1 MSLGFEK
8 EENRSAVMCT
18 LGDLVNKPEVLKDKP
33 RQEVVSPPH
42 LPISHTLGHCRMWI
56 WVPSLWSQ
64 LLICPSGT
72 SHWKPS
78 EILPGRSIWWG
89 GGNKGGIGQELL
101 TQGWHPEIQEICEA
115 WTGGHKEG
123 AQTKTPSLPPLVWG
137 HRAQSLG
144 TRAPFLLATLKTQQD
159 RKNRNRMLWLTQFP
173 GRQELPRRLCTQVS
187 ALPSLFLER
196 THYATRRYR
205 PENQLLPLTLVCLEL
220 F

>member
-1 MSLGFEK
+1 MLTAYPKIFIGNTEY
-8 EENRSAVMCT
+8 AWW
-18 LGDLVNKPEVLKDKP
+18 
-33 RQEVVSPPH
+33 VS
-42 LPISHTLGHCRMWI
+42 
-56 WVPSLWSQ
+56 
-64 LLICPSGT
+64 
-72 SHWKPS
+72 
-78 EILPGRSIWWG
+78 EWG
-89 GGNKGGIGQELL
+89 S
-101 TQGWHPEIQEICEA
+101 IQEICEA

-159 RKNRNRMLWLTQFP
+159 RKNRNRILWLTQFP

-205 PENQLLPLTLVCLEL
+205 PENQLLPLTLVCLFGDFLKFVLLCCECIKGECSDKL
-220 F
+220 WLTIRRPGFKSQLHLLQSLLSRLWLHES